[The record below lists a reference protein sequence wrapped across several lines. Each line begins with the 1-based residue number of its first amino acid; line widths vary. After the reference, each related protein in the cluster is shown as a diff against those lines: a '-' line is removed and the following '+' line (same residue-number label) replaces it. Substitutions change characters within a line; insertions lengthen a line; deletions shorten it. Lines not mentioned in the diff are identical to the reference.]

1 MLNKILKNRILVID
15 GAMGTMIQ
23 SHNLQ
28 ESDYRGK
35 VFNSA
40 TIDLKGNNDVL
51 SLTRPDIIEDIH
63 KKYFEAGADIVETN
77 TFNAN
82 SISQSDYKLEEYV
95 YKLNFESA
103 RIAKKASKS
112 FNDKPRFVAGSVG
125 PTNRTASISPDVNDP
140 SYRNISFDQLNDSY
154 QEQIE
159 ALVDGGV
166 DIILIET
173 VFDTLNCKAALF
185 AVDSVLKNKKRN
197 IPIFV
202 SGTITDASGRT
213 LSGQTVEAFWHSI
226 RHANI
231 AAVGLNCALGAKQ
244 IRPWLNDLAKIA
256 DTNILVFPNA
266 GLPNEMGEYDQGADE
281 MSSIIN
287 DFAKDGLIN
296 LVGGCCG
303 TTPNHIQKIN
313 QAVKDISP
321 RDIPI
326 IKSLTKLSGLEP
338 VTLLP
343 ENNFINIGER
353 TNVTGSARFKKL
365 IKNDDYETALAVAKQ
380 QIDNGAQIIDINMD
394 EGLLDSE
401 QVMEKFLKLIASEP
415 DISKVPIMIDS
426 SKWSVLEIGLKNI
439 QGKGIVNSISLKEG
453 EKEFIKQAK
462 IIRKYGAAV
471 VIMAFDERGQA
482 DTYERKIE
490 ICSRAY
496 NILVER
502 VKFPPED
509 IIFDPN
515 IFAVATGIQ
524 EHNTYAKDY
533 IEAVKTIKEKMP
545 DVHISGGVS
554 NLSFSFRGNNAI
566 REAMHSSFLYHAI
579 KSGMDMGIVNAG
591 QLTVYDQIDKDLK
604 EKIEDVLFDRGENA
618 TENLLEFAQG
628 FSGKSK
634 STKKDLKW
642 RSESVEERL
651 KKALVDGNIEFIDED
666 TEEARQNYDRPI
678 NVIEGPLMDGM
689 NVVGDLFASGKMF
702 LPQVVKSARVM
713 KKAVSHLI
721 PFIDEEKQLLG
732 IADKSNGRVLMAT
745 VKGDVHDIGK
755 NIVSVVLGCNG
766 YDIIDLGVM
775 VAPDKII
782 STAMKEKV
790 DVIGLSG
797 LITPSLDEMVHIA
810 KELERLNCNIP
821 LMIGG
826 ATTSQKHTAVK
837 IEENYSGPT
846 IHVIDASR
854 AVGVVGNLLNENERE
869 NFISDTRKKYTD
881 IRTSI
886 KDKNIK
892 HLSIEE
898 ARNRKYKINWKEYKI
913 PKPLKKG
920 ITVFDDYPLEELV
933 DYIDWSPFFHAW
945 EMKGTYPKILHSDKY
960 GFEANKIFDDAKNLL
975 DRIINKQLLK
985 AKGVVGIHD
994 AYAENETIFC
1004 AGHEFTF
1011 PRQTVDKG
1019 LNSNNYCLADFIAP
1033 ANDFLGSF
1041 ALTTGHGLKELT
1053 REFEKDNDDYSSIMS
1068 KIIADR
1074 LVEAF
1079 SEKMH
1084 EIIRKDLWV
1093 YSKDESLSI
1102 NDLIKERYQGIR
1114 PAPGYPAC
1122 PDHQHKDYIWQMLD
1136 VERNTGITLTE
1147 TRSMFPAASLSGWYF
1162 SNPKS
1167 KYFMISK

>member
-1 MLNKILKNRILVID
+1 MIDKILKERIMIID

-23 SHNLQ
+23 SYNLV
-28 ESDYRGK
+28 EKDFRGSIFK
-35 VFNSA
+35 NSK
-40 TIDLKGNNDVL
+40 IDLKGNNDIL
-51 SLTRPDIIEDIH
+51 SLTRPDIIEEIH

-82 SISQSDYKLEEYV
+82 SISQADYNLEKSV
-95 YKLNFESA
+95 YDINFESA
-103 RIAKKASKS
+103 RIAKKAARS
-112 FNDKPRFVAGSVG
+112 FKDKKRFSAGSIG
-125 PTNRTASISPDVNDP
+125 PTNQTLSLSPDVNKP
-140 SYRNISFDQLNDSY
+140 EHRNISFDQLNDAY

-185 AVDSVLKNKKRN
+185 AVDTVLRNKSRE
-197 IPIFV
+197 IPVFV

-213 LSGQTVEAFWHSI
+213 LSGQTVEAFWNSI
-226 RHANI
+226 RHANL
-231 AAVGLNCALGAKQ
+231 AGVGLNCALGAEQ
-244 IRPWLNDLAKIA
+244 IRPWLSDLAKIA
-256 DTNILVFPNA
+256 DTNVFVYPNA
-266 GLPNEMGEYDQGADE
+266 GLPNEMGEYDQTPEE
-281 MSSIIN
+281 MSSIIKE
-287 DFAKDGLIN
+287 FANDGLVN

-303 TTPNHIQKIN
+303 TTPNHISAMQNVIN
-313 QAVKDISP
+313 EQLP
-321 RDIPI
+321 RIIPKR
-326 IKSLTKLSGLEP
+326 KSLTRLSGLESF
-338 VTLLP
+338 TILP
-343 ENNFINIGER
+343 ENNFVNIGER

-401 QVMEKFLKLIASEP
+401 YAMEKFLRLIASEP

-482 DTYERKIE
+482 DTYERKVE

-496 NILVER
+496 NLLVKK

-566 REAMHSSFLYHAI
+566 REAMHSSFLYHATQ
-579 KSGMDMGIVNAG
+579 SGMDMGIVNAG
-591 QLTVYDQIDKDLK
+591 QLIVYDEIDKELK
-604 EKIEDVLFDRGENA
+604 QKIEDVLFDRTENA

-634 STKKDLKW
+634 SIKKDLKW
-642 RSESVEERL
+642 RSEKVEERL

-666 TEEARQNYDRPI
+666 TEEARQSYDRPI

-721 PFIDEEKQLLG
+721 PFIEEEKQSLG

-782 STAMKEKV
+782 STAIKEKV

-810 KELERLNCNIP
+810 KELERLKCNIP

-869 NFISDTRKKYTD
+869 NFIDDTRKKYTD
-881 IRTSI
+881 IRNNI
-886 KDKNIK
+886 QAKNIK
-892 HLSIEE
+892 HLSIED
-898 ARNRKYKINWKEYKI
+898 ARDRKYKINWKEYKI

-920 ITVFDDYPLEELV
+920 ITVFDDFPLEDLV

-945 EMKGTYPKILHSDKY
+945 EMKGTYPKILQSEKY
-960 GFEANKIFDDAKNLL
+960 GFEANKIFDDAKKLL
-975 DRIINKQLLK
+975 DKIIDKQLLK
-985 AKGVVGIHD
+985 AKGVIGIHD
-994 AYAENETIFC
+994 AYAKNETIYC

-1033 ANDFLGSF
+1033 ANDFLGTF

-1053 REFEKDNDDYSSIMS
+1053 SEFEKDNDDYNSIMS

-1084 EIIRKDLWV
+1084 EMIRKDLWA
-1093 YSKDESLSI
+1093 YSKNESLSI
-1102 NDLIKERYQGIR
+1102 NDMIKEKYHGIR

-1122 PDHQHKDYIWQMLD
+1122 PDHQHKDYIWQMLE
-1136 VERNTGITLTE
+1136 VEKNTGITLTE

-1167 KYFMISK
+1167 KYFMISS

>member
-1 MLNKILKNRILVID
+1 MIDKILKERIMIID

-23 SHNLQ
+23 SYNLD
-28 ESDYRGK
+28 EIDFRGSIFK
-35 VFNSA
+35 NSK
-40 TIDLKGNNDVL
+40 IDLKGNNDIL
-51 SLTRPDIIEDIH
+51 SLTRPDIIEEIH

-82 SISQSDYKLEEYV
+82 SISQADYNLEKSV
-95 YKLNFESA
+95 YDINFESA
-103 RIAKKASKS
+103 RIANKAARSFKDKK
-112 FNDKPRFVAGSVG
+112 RFSAGSIG
-125 PTNRTASISPDVNDP
+125 PTNQTLSLSPDVNKPDH
-140 SYRNISFDQLNDSY
+140 RNISFDQLSDAY

-173 VFDTLNCKAALF
+173 VFDTLNCKAALY
-185 AVDSVLKNKKRN
+185 AVDTVLRNKKRE
-197 IPIFV
+197 IPVFV

-213 LSGQTVEAFWHSI
+213 LSGQTVEAFWNSI
-226 RHANI
+226 RHANL
-231 AAVGLNCALGAKQ
+231 AGVGLNCALGAEQ
-244 IRPWLNDLAKIA
+244 IRPWLSDLAKIA
-256 DTNILVFPNA
+256 DTNVFVYPNA
-266 GLPNEMGEYDQGADE
+266 GLPNEMGEYDQTPEE

-287 DFAKDGLIN
+287 EFAKDGLVN

-303 TTPNHIQKIN
+303 TTPNHISAMQNTIN
-313 QAVKDISP
+313 KQSP
-321 RDIPI
+321 RIIPKT
-326 IKSLTKLSGLEP
+326 KSLTRLSGLESF
-338 VTLLP
+338 TILP
-343 ENNFINIGER
+343 ENNFVNIGER

-401 QVMEKFLKLIASEP
+401 QAMEKFLKLIASEP

-533 IEAVKTIKEKMP
+533 IEAVKKIKEKMP

-913 PKPLKKG
+913 PNPLKKG

-945 EMKGTYPKILHSDKY
+945 EMKGTYPKILHSEKY

-1019 LNSNNYCLADFIAP
+1019 LNSNNYCLADFISP

-1041 ALTTGHGLKELT
+1041 ALTTGHGLKELAS
-1053 REFEKDNDDYSSIMS
+1053 EFEKDNDDYSSIMS

>member
-1 MLNKILKNRILVID
+1 MLDKILKNRILVID

-23 SHNLQ
+23 SHNLK

-35 VFNSA
+35 VFNCT

-82 SISQSDYKLEEYV
+82 SISQLDYGLEDYV

-103 RIAKKASKS
+103 RIAKKASNS

-125 PTNRTASISPDVNDP
+125 PTNRTASISPEVNDP
-140 SYRNISFDQLNDSY
+140 SYRNISFDQLNDAY

-244 IRPWLNDLAKIA
+244 IRPWLNDLANIA

-266 GLPNEMGEYDQGADE
+266 GLPNEMGEYDQDADV

-303 TTPNHIQKIN
+303 TTPNHIQKMN
-313 QAVKDISP
+313 QVVKDMSP
-321 RDIPI
+321 RVIPI
-326 IKSLTKLSGLEP
+326 IKPLTKLSGLEP

-343 ENNFINIGER
+343 ENNFVNIGER

-365 IKNDDYETALAVAKQ
+365 IKNDDYETALAVAKE

-401 QVMEKFLKLIASEP
+401 QAMEKFLKLIASEP

-453 EKEFIKQAK
+453 EKEFIEQAK

-471 VIMAFDERGQA
+471 VIMAFDESGQA
-482 DTYERKIE
+482 DTYKRKVE

-496 NILVER
+496 NLLVEK

-533 IEAVKTIKEKMP
+533 IKAVKTIKEKMP

-566 REAMHSSFLYHAI
+566 REAMHSSFLYHATQ
-579 KSGMDMGIVNAG
+579 SGMDMGIVNAG
-591 QLTVYDQIDKDLK
+591 QLIVYDEIDKELK
-604 EKIEDVLFDRGENA
+604 QKIEDVLFDRTENA

-628 FSGKSK
+628 FSGKRK
-634 STKKDLKW
+634 TIKKDLKW
-642 RSESVEERL
+642 RSEKVEERL

-678 NVIEGPLMDGM
+678 NVIEGPLMEGM

-721 PFIDEEKQLLG
+721 PFIEEEKQSLG

-782 STAMKEKV
+782 STAIKEEV

-810 KELERLNCNIP
+810 KELERLKCNIP

-854 AVGVVGNLLNENERE
+854 AVGVVGNLLNENEKE
-869 NFISDTRKKYTD
+869 NFIDGTRKKYAD
-881 IRTSI
+881 IRNSI
-886 KDKNIK
+886 QAKNIK
-892 HLSIEE
+892 HLSIKE
-898 ARNRKYKINWKEYKI
+898 ARNRRYKIDWKEYKI

-920 ITVFDDYPLEELV
+920 ITVFNDFPLEDLV

-945 EMKGTYPKILHSDKY
+945 EMRGTYPKILQSDKY
-960 GFEANKIFDDAKNLL
+960 GFEANKIFEDAKKLL
-975 DRIINKQLLK
+975 DKIIEKQLLK
-985 AKGVVGIHD
+985 AKGVIGIHD
-994 AYAENETIFC
+994 AYAKNETIYC

-1011 PRQTVDKG
+1011 PRQLIDKG
-1019 LNSNNYCLADFIAP
+1019 STKSNYCLSDFIAP
-1033 ANDFLGSF
+1033 ANDFLGTF
-1041 ALTTGHGLKELT
+1041 ALTTGHGLKELA
-1053 REFEKDNDDYSSIMS
+1053 REFEKDNDDYNSIMS

-1084 EIIRKDLWV
+1084 EMVRKDLWG
-1093 YSKDESLSI
+1093 YSKNESLST
-1102 NDLIKERYQGIR
+1102 DDMIKEKYDGIR

-1122 PDHQHKDYIWQMLD
+1122 PNHKHKDYIWQMLE
-1136 VERNTGITLTE
+1136 VEKNTGITLTE

-1162 SNPKS
+1162 SNSNS
-1167 KYFMISK
+1167 KYFVTSQ

>member
-1 MLNKILKNRILVID
+1 MINKILKNRILVID

-23 SHNLQ
+23 SHNLK

-35 VFNSA
+35 VFNET

-63 KKYFEAGADIVETN
+63 KKYFESGADIVETN

-82 SISQSDYKLEEYV
+82 SISQSDYKLENYV

-103 RIAKKASKS
+103 RIAKKASNS

-125 PTNRTASISPDVNDP
+125 PTNRTASISPEVNDP
-140 SYRNISFDQLNDSY
+140 SYRNISFDQLNDAY

-244 IRPWLNDLAKIA
+244 IRPWLNDLANIA

-303 TTPNHIQKIN
+303 TTPNHIQKMN
-313 QAVKDISP
+313 QAVKNMPP

-326 IKSLTKLSGLEP
+326 IKPLTKLSGLEP

-343 ENNFINIGER
+343 ENNFVNIGER

-365 IKNDDYETALAVAKQ
+365 IKNDDYETALAVAKE

-401 QVMEKFLKLIASEP
+401 QAMEKFLKLIASEP

-471 VIMAFDERGQA
+471 VIMAFDENGQA
-482 DTYERKIE
+482 DTYERKVE
-490 ICSRAY
+490 ICSRAF
-496 NILVER
+496 NLLVEK

-533 IEAVKTIKEKMP
+533 IKAVKTIKEKMP

-566 REAMHSSFLYHAI
+566 REAMHSSFLYHATQ
-579 KSGMDMGIVNAG
+579 SGMDMGIVNAG
-591 QLTVYDQIDKDLK
+591 QLIVYDEIDKELK
-604 EKIEDVLFDRGENA
+604 QKIEDVLFDRTENA

-634 STKKDLKW
+634 SIKKDLKW
-642 RSESVEERL
+642 RREKVEERL

-721 PFIDEEKQLLG
+721 PFIEEEKQLLG

-782 STAMKEKV
+782 STAIKEKV

-810 KELERLNCNIP
+810 KELERLKCNIP

-869 NFISDTRKKYTD
+869 NFIDDTRKKYID
-881 IRTSI
+881 IRNNI
-886 KDKNIK
+886 QAKNIK
-892 HLSIEE
+892 HLSIED

-920 ITVFDDYPLEELV
+920 ITVFDDFPLEDLV

-945 EMKGTYPKILHSDKY
+945 EMKGTYPKILQSEKY
-960 GFEANKIFDDAKNLL
+960 GFEANKIFDDAKKLL
-975 DRIINKQLLK
+975 DKIIDKQLLK
-985 AKGVVGIHD
+985 AKGVIGIHD
-994 AYAENETIFC
+994 AYAKNETIYC
-1004 AGHEFTF
+1004 AGHEFIF

-1033 ANDFLGSF
+1033 ANDFLGTF

-1053 REFEKDNDDYSSIMS
+1053 SEFEKDNDDYSSIMS

-1084 EIIRKDLWV
+1084 EMIRKDLWA
-1093 YSKDESLSI
+1093 YSKNESLSI
-1102 NDLIKERYQGIR
+1102 NDMIKEKYHGIR

-1122 PDHQHKDYIWQMLD
+1122 PDHQHKDYIWQMLE
-1136 VERNTGITLTE
+1136 VEKNTGITLTE

-1167 KYFMISK
+1167 KYFMISS